1 MISKKEELVKQ
12 YFTKSDIESQTIED
26 NALEI
31 LKMRYFLTKF
41 NGEKEKTFEELCKR
55 VSRTIASSETIYD
68 SCLDNIKNME
78 LSIFKDMME
87 HRFLFNSPALFSA
100 GVGQKLNSNQS
111 EILYKNIN
119 EMKLEDYKYLCDNK
133 SKNQMLFACFVIGVP
148 DSLEGIFDSVKN
160 AAIISKFGGG
170 VGANFSN
177 LREKS
182 ADISGGTGGKASGPI
197 SFMETWNTMGSVVVQ
212 GGKRRAALMGML
224 NSNHPDIED
233 FINCKTEDG
242 KLQYFNISVAIDN
255 KFMNA
260 VFNDENYDLISPLSK
275 QVIKTV
281 KAKELWD
288 KICNSAYK
296 RGDPGIFF
304 VDLANNDSLIQG
316 LGEYKI
322 ESTNPCLAGNTKILM
337 SDGTTKKIKDI
348 VVGDTIETCD
358 TTMLL
363 NSSEK
368 VVFSQKTKKD
378 AEVIKISVGCN
389 KYGTT
394 YITLTPNHK
403 IFTLNRGYIEA
414 QNLNHEDEILF
425 LNYFGTLLSIEKL
438 KEKID
443 VYDITTEK
451 NHNFFANGILVH
463 NCGEQPLS
471 NESSCN
477 LGSLNLV
484 PFIKNGVFNY
494 DEFSDAVRRAIYYLD
509 LVIDSTSY
517 PLDIIEK
524 RTKYIRPVGLGVMGL
539 ADAAILLN
547 LKYGSDEFFDFSRN
561 IARIMAGESLL
572 ISYIIGSE
580 IKSAYP
586 LWDIN
591 SAITNELN
599 TKQLIHSH
607 SCTSNKITTIDQCIS
622 LLENFKKNSNN
633 KLWSLVNSL
642 EYLIDKT
649 SNSFIDLKT
658 VCDLFDCLFNINT
671 EKNGLRNSRR
681 LSIAPTGTISLI
693 LNTSSSIEPNFAYE
707 WDRLVTVNEKEK
719 KVLKYYHRFNNK
731 ENKEKGLLISALEL
745 DPQKH
750 VEVVKCFAPYI
761 DSAISKTVNLPN
773 DAAVEQVK
781 EIYQECFKNKIKG
794 ITIYRDGSRS
804 EQPLQKI
811 KETKEEIERKIE
823 EPIIVKNVNKVK
835 DRPQFISGVTT
846 KSDSPFGS
854 IYLTTNFDNY
864 GNPFEIFVSAG
875 KSGSIS
881 KSITEALSRVISL
894 ALRSGVNIDD
904 IINTMNN
911 ISGSE
916 GWVYDTLEGKEL
928 IVRSIP
934 DAISKMLKDLIK
946 FNNLEGIKVKKIPAT
961 SKDYSVKDA
970 LCPECNNQLTM
981 VSGCEI
987 CLACGYSPCK

>member
-1 MISKKEELVKQ
+1 MKLEEKKHEST
-12 YFTKSDIESQTIED
+12 FIEIDS
-26 NALEI
+26 NAEEI
-31 LKMRYFLTKF
+31 LKLRYYATKYG
-41 NGEKEKTFEELCKR
+41 GEKEESFKELCQR
-55 VSRTIASSETIYD
+55 VSRVIASAETLYTDDIDKIRQLEKSIYHD
-68 SCLDNIKNME
+68 MSCGK
-78 LSIFKDMME
+78 
-87 HRFLFNSPALFSA
+87 FLFNSPALFSSGA
-100 GVGQKLNSNQS
+100 GQALDEKYSKL
-111 EILYKNIN
+111 LYKSTISF
-119 EMKLEDYKYLCDNK
+119 EDYKYLQEHK

-177 LREKS
+177 LREKT
-182 ADISGGTGGKASGPI
+182 AVISGGTGGKASGPI

-224 NSNHPDIED
+224 NSNHPDVED

-242 KLQYFNISVAIDN
+242 KLQYFNVSVAIDN
-255 KFMNA
+255 AFMNA
-260 VFNDENYDLISPLSK
+260 VFNDENYYLISPITNTI
-275 QVIKTV
+275 VKTV

-288 KICNSAYK
+288 KICNSAHK

-304 VDLANNDSLIQG
+304 VDLANNDSLLQG
-316 LGEYKI
+316 MSDYKI

-348 VVGDTIETCD
+348 VVGDMIETCD
-358 TTMLL
+358 TTTLL

-389 KYGTT
+389 KYGIAR
-394 YITLTPNHK
+394 ITLTPNHK

-471 NESSCN
+471 NETSCN

-484 PFIKNGVFNY
+484 AFVKDGEFNY
-494 DEFSDAVRRAIYYLD
+494 DEFSTAVQKAVYYLD
-509 LVIDSTSY
+509 LVIDATSY
-517 PLDIIEK
+517 PLSSIEK
-524 RTKYIRPVGLGVMGL
+524 RTKAIRPVGLGIMGL
-539 ADAAILLN
+539 ADTAILLGM
-547 LKYGSDEFFDFSRN
+547 KYGSKEFFNFSKS
-561 IARIMAGESLL
+561 IARVMAGESLVA
-572 ISYIIGSE
+572 SYTIGSE
-580 IKSAYP
+580 IKESYD
-586 LWDIN
+586 LWNTIDKN
-591 SAITNELN
+591 VESDLSTKELICSYAKTN
-599 TKQLIHSH
+599 TKVETIEQCVELFNRFSKNVSIDK
-607 SCTSNKITTIDQCIS
+607 NYDKIWT
-622 LLENFKKNSNN
+622 
-633 KLWSLVNSL
+633 LVNAL
-642 EYLIDKT
+642 DYLINYDT
-649 SNSFIDLKT
+649 NSFIDVKT
-658 VCDLFDCLFNINT
+658 ITNIFDCLFNVNS
-671 EKNGLRNSRR
+671 EKMGLRNSRR

-707 WDRLVTVNEKEK
+707 WNRLVTINEKEK
-719 KVLKYYHRFNNK
+719 QSFTYYHRYNTK
-731 ENKEKGLLISALEL
+731 ENQDKGLLVTALDL
-745 DPQKH
+745 DPLSH
-750 VEVVKCFAPYI
+750 VEVVKCFSPYI
-761 DSAISKTVNLPN
+761 DSAISKTVNLPHE
-773 DAAVEQVK
+773 ATVEQVK
-781 EIYQECFKNKIKG
+781 EVYEECFKNKIKG

-804 EQPLQKI
+804 EQPLQK
-811 KETKEEIERKIE
+811 KEEVKENNIKIE
-823 EPIIVKNVNKVK
+823 EPIIVKNVVKVK
-835 DRPQFISGVTT
+835 DRPQFVSGVTT

-854 IYLTTNFDNY
+854 IYVTTNFDNY

-894 ALRSGVNIDD
+894 ALRAGVDIDD
-904 IINTMNN
+904 IIKTMNN

-934 DAISKMLKDLIK
+934 DAISKMLKDLIE
-946 FNNLEGIKVKKIPAT
+946 FNNLEGIEVKKLPST
-961 SKDYSVKDA
+961 SKDYIEQDE
-970 LCPECNNQLTM
+970 LCPECGNAM
-981 VSGCEI
+981 VMMSGCKC
-987 CLACGYSPCK
+987 CLSCGYSPCK